1 MRGELSKKARARKG
15 RRAIERLS
23 RSREIIYPM
32 ITAGIA
38 VAVFCIRRGWER
50 PFFALT
56 DALFIGGF
64 VALLFALLPRVS
76 RADCFDGFAYALS
89 QSFAGL
95 FPWRVRSYSA
105 FKSERSAKR
114 EAQGEGD
121 RRWITPLVFF
131 VAGLI
136 FSLFFL

>member
-1 MRGELSKKARARKG
+1 MKGKKAIFIA
-15 RRAIERLS
+15 LL
-23 RSREIIYPM
+23 
-32 ITAGIA
+32 TA
-38 VAVFCIRRGWER
+38 VAAITIFCVRRGWER